1 MSYYL
6 AQYTVF
12 KGTGAGDGGYSIY
25 ATLKSSFKDEA
36 Y

>member
-6 AQYTVF
+6 AQYTAF
-12 KGTGAGDGGYSIY
+12 KGVGAGDEGYSISV
-25 ATLKSSFKDEA
+25 ALKSSFKDEP

>member
-1 MSYYL
+1 MRYYL

-12 KGTGAGDGGYSIY
+12 KGVGAGVGGYSRS
-25 ATLKSSFKDEA
+25 ATLKSSFKDEP

>member
-1 MSYYL
+1 MKYYL
-6 AQYTVF
+6 AQYTIF
-12 KGTGAGDGGYSIY
+12 KGVGAEGGGHSRS

>member
-12 KGTGAGDGGYSIY
+12 KGAGAGDGGYSVS
-25 ATLKSSFKDEA
+25 ATLKSSFKDEP

>member
-1 MSYYL
+1 MRHYV

-12 KGTGAGDGGYSIY
+12 KGVGAGVGGYSRSD
-25 ATLKSSFKDEA
+25 TLQSSFKDEP